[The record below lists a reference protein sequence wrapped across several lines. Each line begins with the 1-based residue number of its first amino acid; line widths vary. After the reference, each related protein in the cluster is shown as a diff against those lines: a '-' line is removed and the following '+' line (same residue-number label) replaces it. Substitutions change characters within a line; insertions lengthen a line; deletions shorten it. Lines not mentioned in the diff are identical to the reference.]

1 MLDLANNSLLGSVPK
16 CLNNIGALKIL
27 DTRDFVYFDNETLRY
42 DLYVENLVLVPKGN
56 ELKYEK
62 TLRYVRIIDLS
73 SNNLFGSISAKISL
87 LLELHFFNLSR
98 NQLVGKIL
106 EKIGCMTE
114 LESID
119 FSRNHLF
126 GKIPPSMSKLTF
138 LCPLDLSYNNFS
150 GRIPSSTQLQTCDAL
165 SYTSNPQL
173 CGVPLPKNCTVD
185 EEPSNRTPIWQN

>member
-1 MLDLANNSLLGSVPK
+1 MT
-16 CLNNIGALKIL
+16 C
-27 DTRDFVYFDNETLRY
+27 
-42 DLYVENLVLVPKGN
+42 VENLVLVPKGN

-73 SNNLFGSISAKISL
+73 SNNLFGSISAEISL

-119 FSRNHLF
+119 FS
-126 GKIPPSMSKLTF
+126 
-138 LCPLDLSYNNFS
+138 
-150 GRIPSSTQLQTCDAL
+150 
-165 SYTSNPQL
+165 
-173 CGVPLPKNCTVD
+173 
-185 EEPSNRTPIWQN
+185 